1 MIYLHVPFCGSFCTY
16 CDFYSEICRS
26 RQAFNEYA
34 DAVIAEIRDRR
45 KELEMN
51 MSAQD
56 AVNTLY
62 IGGGTPSVLPLDV
75 LSRIVGAVS
84 QTERLSLVTEQLSLV
99 TEPVEVTTPA
109 ELFDEFTVEVNPEDI
124 VEKGREYVRGLL
136 ALGVNRI
143 SMGIQSFN
151 DDILRWMN
159 RRHDAGNAVKAFRI
173 LRGSGVRNISIDLI
187 FGISQLTDETWK
199 DTIEKALEL
208 SPEHISAYQLSI
220 EEGSA
225 LAKMVADGRYVEA
238 SEEQCRRQY
247 DILCRCLG
255 RSGYHHYEISN
266 FAKPGFEAVHNSA
279 YWRRAPYIGLGP
291 GAHSLTGN
299 VRSWNS
305 QELPHRQQDET
316 SSCNPDRISSCNPD
330 STSCQTSSRN
340 LDVISS
346 YNSGLSSRQT
356 SSRNPSGKLA
366 TYSRTSETLSPE
378 DIRVER
384 IMLSLRTDKGLEAAE
399 LYSLADRAVINSLL
413 SEGALEKQGGSI
425 RIPES
430 RLFTSDEI
438 LRELI

>member
-26 RQAFNEYA
+26 TQVFNEYA
-34 DAVIAEIRDRR
+34 DAVIAEIRDRQ

-51 MSAQD
+51 MSARD

-75 LSRIVGAVS
+75 LARIVSAVS
-84 QTERLSLVTEQLSLV
+84 QTERLSVVTEQISPV
-99 TEPVEVTTPA
+99 TEPVEVTTPT

-159 RRHDAGNAVKAFRI
+159 RRHDAARAVEAFRI

-187 FGISQLTDETWK
+187 FGLSQLTDEIWK

-208 SPEHISAYQLSI
+208 APEHISAYQLSI

-238 SEEQCRRQY
+238 TDEQCRRLY
-247 DILCRCLG
+247 DILCQSLRLA
-255 RSGYHHYEISN
+255 GYHHYEISN

-279 YWRRAPYIGLGP
+279 YWRRVPYVGLGP
-291 GAHSLTGN
+291 GAHSLSGD

-305 QELPHRQQDET
+305 QELPHR
-316 SSCNPDRISSCNPD
+316 NI
-330 STSCQTSSRN
+330 
-340 LDVISS
+340 V
-346 YNSGLSSRQT
+346 
-356 SSRNPSGKLA
+356 
-366 TYSRTSETLSPE
+366 TYSRNFETLSPE

-384 IMLSLRTDKGLEAAE
+384 IMLSLRTDKGLEATE
-399 LYSLADRAVINSLL
+399 LYSLADRVIIDTLL
-413 SEGALEKQGGSI
+413 NEGALEKSGDRI
-425 RIPES
+425 RIPEDHF
-430 RLFTSDEI
+430 FTSDEI
-438 LRELI
+438 IRELI

>member
-99 TEPVEVTTPA
+99 TEPVEVTTPT

-305 QELPHRQQDET
+305 PELPHRQQDET

-340 LDVISS
+340 
-346 YNSGLSSRQT
+346 
-356 SSRNPSGKLA
+356 PSGKLA
-366 TYSRTSETLSPE
+366 TYSRNFETLSPE

-384 IMLSLRTDKGLEAAE
+384 IMLSLRTDKGLKATE

>member
-62 IGGGTPSVLPLDV
+62 IGGGTLSVLPLDV

-84 QTERLSLVTEQLSLV
+84 PTERLSLV
-99 TEPVEVTTPA
+99 TEPVEVTTPT

-159 RRHDAGNAVKAFRI
+159 RRHDAGNAVKAFHI
-173 LRGSGVRNISIDLI
+173 LRESGVRNISIDLI

-305 QELPHRQQDET
+305 QELPHRSPDG
-316 SSCNPDRISSCNPD
+316 SS
-330 STSCQTSSRN
+330 
-340 LDVISS
+340 
-346 YNSGLSSRQT
+346 
-356 SSRNPSGKLA
+356 A